1 MSFAVLNI
9 PISPLRKEANNRSEM
24 VSQVLFGEHFSILEL
39 QQNWTK
45 IRLLNDEYEGW
56 IDSKG
61 YQEISASEF
70 GVFKKS
76 KTHLTSSLFSIIFNE
91 EEKCYLPLGSCLPH
105 FINGTFKIGETVF
118 NFDTLP
124 SPYEFETNLFEK
136 TAKLFLNAP
145 YLWGGKSIFG
155 VDCSGFTQLV
165 FAQFGVQLFRDAHLQ
180 AIQGEMV
187 GFVSEARLGDLAF
200 FENLDGHIIH
210 VGIVLPDF
218 TIIHAHGK
226 VRIDVLDDMG
236 IFNKK
241 TGKHSHRLRI
251 IKRFF

>member
-9 PISPLRKEANNRSEM
+9 PICPLRKEANDRSEM

-45 IRLLNDEYEGW
+45 IKLLNDGYEGW
-56 IDSKG
+56 IDAKS
-61 YQEISASEF
+61 YTEISAPDFE
-70 GVFKKS
+70 VFKNS
-76 KTHLTSSLFSIIFNE
+76 KPHLTSSLFSIIYNE
-91 EEKCYLPLGSCLPH
+91 QEKYYLPLGSGLPH
-105 FINGTFKIGETVF
+105 FINGTFKIGERVF
-118 NFDTLP
+118 QTDTIP
-124 SPYEFETNLFEK
+124 SPYEFEANAFEK
-136 TAKLFLNAP
+136 TARLFLNAP

-155 VDCSGFTQLV
+155 IDCSGFTQLV
-165 FAQFGVQLFRDAHLQ
+165 LGQFGIQLFRDAHQQ
-180 AIQGEMV
+180 ATQGALV

-200 FENLDGHIIH
+200 FENSDGHITH
-210 VGIVLPDF
+210 VGIVLLDL
-218 TIIHAHGK
+218 TVIHAHGK

-236 IFNKK
+236 IFDKK